1 MNLMIYIAIAAV
13 IAIIAIIMLEPTV
26 RTKLKSAANR
36 LSAAWRKYTEELKQ
50 IDWADVIVR
59 AAKTFAQI
67 AITYALTA
75 LTGVNFSKE
84 LSGTF
89 WIGFILSAGSAGVS
103 AAWNSVL
110 MPVLSKGKTGMD
122 EAANKLAIA
131 QAKQNSNAQP
141 DKDDSNG

>member
-1 MNLMIYIAIAAV
+1 MKNAF
-13 IAIIAIIMLEPTV
+13 
-26 RTKLKSAANR
+26 RKLKAAGH
-36 LSAAWRKYTEELKQ
+36 KYYMELLA

-122 EAANKLAIA
+122 EAAKKLAIER
-131 QAKQNSNAQP
+131 AKQNSNAQP